1 MKAVLIHVPNLPW
14 ECIARDNAAQL
25 VPTLFAMIESGSA
38 GPLPAVGPDPLMD
51 GVILTGR
58 RPADSGLLTR
68 LAPRPDG
75 FATDLATA
83 MHLEAP
89 AVTGYLDAAGVRCA
103 SVNLRATSFGALAN
117 GIVAADA
124 FFEIRARTF
133 DDWGIP
139 PGALAPLE
147 MAGELA
153 DLRVHPEDLLPE
165 QLGPLMSREPQGDSA
180 AQLRTMARA
189 LAESSGAHS
198 VATHLVEHG
207 AYDVCMVR
215 YAMFA
220 QLGGQFAEPASM
232 PTGKGAAW
240 LLIELLDKFIAR
252 LKFLAGEDAVFM
264 VTGGLE
270 AKPFWIAQGP
280 GIAGDQLWPQGTS
293 LYDVAPSLLALFG
306 LKDNAMPGSVR
317 MGRPDLVQASAPAA
331 ATTGPLSDLGGFAG
345 AAAAAPSVAQRDI
358 LERYQAAERHALA
371 QAAIVEAAARPAP

>member
-83 MHLEAP
+83 MHLKSP
-89 AVTGYLDAAGVRCA
+89 AVTDFLDAAGVPCA
-103 SVNLRATSFGALAN
+103 SVNLRATGFGALPN
-117 GIVAADA
+117 GVVASDA

-139 PGALAPLE
+139 PGALAPLA
-147 MAGELA
+147 MAEELA

-220 QLGGQFAEPASM
+220 QLAGQFAEPASM
-232 PTGKGAAW
+232 PTGRGAAW

-252 LKFLAGEDAVFM
+252 LKFLAGEDTVFM

-280 GIAGDQLWPQGTS
+280 GIPGDELWPACTS

-306 LKDNAMPGSVR
+306 LKHGSMPGSAR
-317 MGRPDLVQASAPAA
+317 MGRQDLAQANAPAVA
-331 ATTGPLSDLGGFAG
+331 DSGAPADLAGFAG
-345 AAAAAPSVAQRDI
+345 IAAAAPSAAQREI
-358 LERYQAAERHALA
+358 LERYQEVERHALA
-371 QAAIVEAAARPAP
+371 QAAIAEAAARSVP